1 MANAQIDQIRTM
13 LKENPLIPEGA
24 SLAEMRAGLDSMGAM
39 FPRLDDVSSQTVDA
53 GGVDGEWFDPA
64 GGDTDRVLLYLHG
77 GGYLLGSVESHR
89 AMIERITKATGARV
103 LAVNYRLA
111 PEHPYPAAVEDGV
124 AAYRWL
130 LAQGYAADRISIAGD
145 SAGGGLTIA
154 VLVTLRDA
162 GESMPACAVPISP
175 WTDMECSGDSI
186 TSRAAVDPMVQKE
199 ILLEMGGVYLNGA
212 DPKDPLASPL
222 NADFSGLPP
231 LLIQVGDA
239 EVLLD
244 DSTRLEDKMKAA
256 GVDVTVEVWDEM
268 VHVWHLF
275 APILDKGQEAIDG
288 LGAFVKAKTA

>member
-24 SLAEMRAGLDSMGAM
+24 SLAEMRAGLDSMGGM
-39 FPRLDDVSSQTVDA
+39 FPRLDDVSSKAVDVN
-53 GGVDGEWFDPA
+53 GVDGEWFDPA
-64 GGDTDRVLLYLHG
+64 GGETDRVLLYLHG
-77 GGYLLGSVESHR
+77 GGYLIGSVESHR

-111 PEHPYPAAVEDGV
+111 PEHPYPAAVDDGV

-130 LAQGYAADRISIAGD
+130 LAQDYAADRISIAGD

-154 VLVTLRDA
+154 VLVALRDA
-162 GESMPACAVPISP
+162 GESMPGCAVPISP

-199 ILLEMGGVYLNGA
+199 ILLEMGGAYLNGA

-222 NADFSGLPP
+222 NADFRGLPP

-275 APILDKGQEAIDG
+275 APMLDKGQEAIDG

>member
-24 SLAEMRAGLDSMGAM
+24 SLAEMRAGLDSMGGM
-39 FPRLDDVSSQTVDA
+39 FPRLDDVSSKAVDVD
-53 GGVDGEWFDPA
+53 GVDGEWFDPA
-64 GGDTDRVLLYLHG
+64 GGETDRVLLYLHG
-77 GGYLLGSVESHR
+77 GGYLIGSVESHR

-111 PEHPYPAAVEDGV
+111 PEHPYPAAVDDGV

-130 LAQGYAADRISIAGD
+130 LAQDYAADRISIAGD

-154 VLVTLRDA
+154 VLVALRDA
-162 GESMPACAVPISP
+162 GESMPGCAVPISP

-199 ILLEMGGVYLNGA
+199 ILLEMGGAYLNGA

-222 NADFSGLPP
+222 NADFRGLPP

-275 APILDKGQEAIDG
+275 APMLDKGQEAIDG